1 MKESSKLR
9 PKSKNGVDREFYP
22 FCQTWGT
29 SFSGGEDELDPGR
42 NFGGLERIFRGCD
55 YPLILPGAC
64 LENRMLKSLIAA
76 AVFVSAT
83 AVVTQ
88 AVQAKPPTS
97 AAPEGPASL
106 DSRQAREDFDL
117 LRHALED
124 AHPGLYRYSSK
135 AEMDRTL
142 DAFGARLVGP
152 TSTADFEAV
161 ITQVLAAIRC
171 GHTSLTPDVQLETAM
186 REAKTFP
193 LRVMV
198 QGEGLVVMLNDTPA
212 DATIRPGMELLEIN
226 GRKVGE
232 ILERFWPCLSGDGD
246 IQTGKRHDITG
257 RFSHYYWWMVDR
269 SERFTIKA
277 RDASGAVITATLE
290 GVTDLDRKS
299 NHNPINAPVMDAVG
313 KILRWGHEDP
323 SFRFIKEP
331 DVAEI
336 RLNYFL
342 GDKFPAALESI
353 FRTLGEKKTGTL
365 IIDLR
370 GNGGGQDEYGA
381 LLVSYLT
388 DKPFRYF
395 DRIQIKTLEPSFSRY
410 LDGSPSFKEAFA
422 AGKVIADPAGGFLV
436 SPKLHRG
443 LAMQQPEKFPFTGKV
458 FVLTD
463 GGTFSTAADFCAIVH
478 SLGRATFIG
487 EETGGGYFGNNSGPV
502 PTLTL
507 PNSKVRI
514 RFPMYGYYNAV
525 SAPQLRRR
533 GTIPDQA
540 VELKVS
546 DLLKGIDA
554 PLDRAV
560 ALANAAHATG
570 R

>member
-1 MKESSKLR
+1 M
-9 PKSKNGVDREFYP
+9 PKY
-22 FCQTWGT
+22 
-29 SFSGGEDELDPGR
+29 
-42 NFGGLERIFRGCD
+42 
-55 YPLILPGAC
+55 
-64 LENRMLKSLIAA
+64 LIAVA
-76 AVFVSAT
+76 LIIA
-83 AVVTQ
+83 
-88 AVQAKPPTS
+88 PS
-97 AAPEGPASL
+97 AALAQAPLQPSTTSGARMALASL
-106 DSRQAREDFDL
+106 EPGQAREDFQL
-117 LRHALED
+117 LRHALEE
-124 AHPGLYRYSSK
+124 AHPGLYRHSSK
-135 AEMDRTL
+135 AEMDRTF
-142 DAFGARLVGP
+142 DAFAAKLNRP
-152 TSTADFEAV
+152 ISTAEFEEGIAG
-161 ITQVLAAIRC
+161 VLAAIRC
-171 GHTSLTPDVQLETAM
+171 GHTSLTPDAQLEMAM
-186 REAKTFP
+186 REARTFP

-226 GRKVGE
+226 GRKVSE
-232 ILERFWPCLSGDGD
+232 ILDRLWPCLSGDGD

-277 RDASGAVITATLE
+277 RDASGALVTATLE
-290 GVTDLDRKS
+290 GVNDSDRKS
-299 NHNPINAPVMDAVG
+299 NHNPVNAPVMDAVG

-323 SFRFIKEP
+323 SFRYIKDP
-331 DVAEI
+331 DIAEI
-336 RLNYFL
+336 RINYFL
-342 GDKFPAALESI
+342 GDKFPATLESI
-353 FRTLGEKKTGTL
+353 FKTLRGKKTGTL

-388 DKPFRYF
+388 NKPFRYF
-395 DRIQIKTLEPSFSRY
+395 DRIQIKTLEPSFSQY
-410 LDGSPSFKEAFA
+410 LEGSGSFKDAFA

-436 SPKLHRG
+436 TPKLHRG
-443 LAMQQPEKFPFTGKV
+443 LAMQQPAKFPFTGKV

-463 GGTFSTAADFCAIVH
+463 GGTFSTAADFCAVTH
-478 SLGRATFIG
+478 SLGRAKFIG
-487 EETGGGYFGNNSGPV
+487 EETGGGYFGNNSGPM

-514 RFPMYGYYNAV
+514 RFPMYAYYNAV

-560 ALANAAHATG
+560 ALANAAPAPG